1 MHRGF
6 SILRGLKTREQAAK
20 ASLLLPALKSPAT
33 DLVSIVINT
42 TVSKANN
49 EESIMNMHTRNNT
62 LAALTL
68 LGGLIGA
75 SSAQA
80 TTASITESLGAGST
94 TDVYAVFC
102 PFGSPGVKG
111 RVKGIGILPF
121 QRMTLQI
128 SRWFS
133 PVPTVST
140 TSPPLIGWSP
150 WASLFLGP
158 NWYKAT
164 VGKTTSTPRAYTM
177 QLDCGTGIP
186 TSPFI
191 VQDE

>member
-1 MHRGF
+1 M
-6 SILRGLKTREQAAK
+6 S
-20 ASLLLPALKSPAT
+20 
-33 DLVSIVINT
+33 
-42 TVSKANN
+42 
-49 EESIMNMHTRNNT
+49 TRNNT

-111 RVKGIGILPF
+111 RVRGIGILPF

-128 SRWFS
+128 ARWFN

-140 TSPPLIGWSP
+140 ISPPLIGWSP
-150 WASLFLGP
+150 WVTHPIGGP
-158 NWYKAT
+158 NWYRAT

-177 QLDCGTGIP
+177 QLDCGGFFP
-186 TSPFI
+186 TNPFI
-191 VQDE
+191 VQDQ